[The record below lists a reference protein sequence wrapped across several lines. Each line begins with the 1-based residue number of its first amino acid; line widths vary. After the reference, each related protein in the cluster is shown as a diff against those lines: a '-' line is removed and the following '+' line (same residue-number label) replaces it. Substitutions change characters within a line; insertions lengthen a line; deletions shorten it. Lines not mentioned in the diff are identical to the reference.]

1 MADAKNTPKD
11 APAEDSTVTESVTK
25 STTKAKSAPTAADA
39 LVENKNDPNGEAQ
52 DKTDGKT
59 VVQRENTYTYREGQ
73 GNTAPSDFDV
83 FDDRGRYVEKRDR

>member
-11 APAEDSTVTESVTK
+11 APAEDSTK
-25 STTKAKSAPTAADA
+25 STAKVKPSAADA

-83 FDDRGRYVEKRDR
+83 FDDRGRYVEKHDR